1 MKDAFS
7 NIRRNKRHASH
18 SMNLTLNYAIQRK
31 GYIAPDFYGTEIF
44 QVTQLYRLSYP
55 GEE

>member
-1 MKDAFS
+1 MKDAYS

-18 SMNLTLNYAIQRK
+18 SMNLTLNYAVHRK
-31 GYIAPDFYGTEIF
+31 GHIAPDFYWKEII
-44 QVTQLYRLSYP
+44 QVAQLYRLSYP